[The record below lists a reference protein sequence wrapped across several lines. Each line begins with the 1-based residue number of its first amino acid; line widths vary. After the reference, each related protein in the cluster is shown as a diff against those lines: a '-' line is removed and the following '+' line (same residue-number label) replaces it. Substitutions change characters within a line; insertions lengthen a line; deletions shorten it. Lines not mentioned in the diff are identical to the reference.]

1 MAFLESFAS
10 CTMCV
15 AILRYNTCSPSLTL
29 MTNYNSAVRRI
40 AALVSKANNDQIIP
54 RIDHR
59 GRIVAE
65 QHLFLTNHEKRRR
78 IVNAYFR
85 RLKSQIRTSN
95 SERKKKSA
103 VLYKAMRWVIWV
115 NSALHMYDGI
125 RNIAW
130 AILTHTYVCKSYLC
144 DNPID
149 DTYIRKYGKGRMD
162 SLIKVTAYHH
172 DSLRNKYHE

>member
-10 CTMCV
+10 CTACV
-15 AILRYNTCSPSLTL
+15 AILRYNACSPSLTL

-40 AALVSKANNDQIIP
+40 AALTSQANNDQIIP

-85 RLKSQIRTSN
+85 RLKSQIIRTSN
-95 SERKKKSA
+95 SEWKKNQQFYTKLCA
-103 VLYKAMRWVIWV
+103 ELYGLTRRYICM
-115 NSALHMYDGI
+115 MEYGI
-125 RNIAW
+125 
-130 AILTHTYVCKSYLC
+130 
-144 DNPID
+144 
-149 DTYIRKYGKGRMD
+149 
-162 SLIKVTAYHH
+162 SLEPY
-172 DSLRNKYHE
+172 

>member
-1 MAFLESFAS
+1 MAFILLHSFDEMCLIFPFHRYSNVRCLQYFWMTFLESFAS
-10 CTMCV
+10 CIMCV

-59 GRIVAE
+59 GRIVTE

-103 VLYKAMRWVIWV
+103 VLYKAMRWVI
-115 NSALHMYDGI
+115 
-125 RNIAW
+125 
-130 AILTHTYVCKSYLC
+130 
-144 DNPID
+144 
-149 DTYIRKYGKGRMD
+149 
-162 SLIKVTAYHH
+162 
-172 DSLRNKYHE
+172 